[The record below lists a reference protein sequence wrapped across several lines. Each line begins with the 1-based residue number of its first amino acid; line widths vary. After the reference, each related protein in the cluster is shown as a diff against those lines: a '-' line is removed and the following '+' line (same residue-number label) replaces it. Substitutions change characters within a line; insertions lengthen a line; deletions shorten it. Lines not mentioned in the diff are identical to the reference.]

1 MAKYNEKKLRKWISE
16 VKHLSVREDSGVKL
30 IKELCGRDAL
40 HLLDPTLLLNGETW
54 RKKLEIQ
61 KKKNKYILAYF
72 LDAPSRQ
79 AKCCINNLKKKYQCD
94 VIAIPY
100 EHEDMSYATNVV
112 PTGPLEFLSLVDNAV
127 AVVTDSFHGTAFSI
141 NLHTPFF
148 VFDRNYGA
156 AHSQSSRVISLLK
169 KIGLMERYEP
179 SEEANTEINLDFT
192 HSDEIL
198 TAEREIAK
206 RYLQESVMSCRK
218 K

>member
-1 MAKYNEKKLRKWISE
+1 
-16 VKHLSVREDSGVKL
+16 
-30 IKELCGRDAL
+30 
-40 HLLDPTLLLNGETW
+40 
-54 RKKLEIQ
+54 
-61 KKKNKYILAYF
+61 
-72 LDAPSRQ
+72 
-79 AKCCINNLKKKYQCD
+79 
-94 VIAIPY
+94 
-100 EHEDMSYATNVV
+100 MSYATEVV

-148 VFDRNYGA
+148 VFDRNYGT

-169 KIGLMERYEP
+169 KVGLIERYEP
-179 SEEANTEINLDFT
+179 SEEANTEINFDFT